1 MLIKEEE
8 FIKRGKGSSLLFRIS
23 GLTGTEGEDE
33 WFDLS
38 YLILNEASDPPKY
51 DNVPADREELV
62 GDVLSFTLLF
72 PFELQLCISELEL
85 TLRGHKPLYAH
96 IIELRE
102 L

>member
-8 FIKRGKGSSLLFRIS
+8 YIKRGKGSSLLFRIS
-23 GLTGTEGEDE
+23 GLTGTEGGDE

-38 YLILNEASDPPKY
+38 YIILDEATDPPKY

-62 GDVLSFTLLF
+62 GDVLSSTLLY

-85 TLRGHKPLYAH
+85 L
-96 IIELRE
+96 
-102 L
+102 